1 VTHPI
6 EIARAVR
13 SACVQA
19 ALDGYEQAQIAGLC
33 QEGAWE
39 VAVDAIRMVDLKE
52 ILRKTVAESPPPP
65 PSRAFF
71 CLRRSFLSSLA
82 KTKRPC
88 RTQPF
93 MPGSQ
98 GRLLTFAHRSFASC
112 GQPQEPAMNHP
123 DHLLSKEE

>member
-1 VTHPI
+1 MTHPI

-52 ILRKTVAESPPPP
+52 ILRKTAAESPPPLP
-65 PSRAFF
+65 RGPSSA
-71 CLRRSFLSSLA
+71 
-82 KTKRPC
+82 
-88 RTQPF
+88 
-93 MPGSQ
+93 
-98 GRLLTFAHRSFASC
+98 
-112 GQPQEPAMNHP
+112 
-123 DHLLSKEE
+123 